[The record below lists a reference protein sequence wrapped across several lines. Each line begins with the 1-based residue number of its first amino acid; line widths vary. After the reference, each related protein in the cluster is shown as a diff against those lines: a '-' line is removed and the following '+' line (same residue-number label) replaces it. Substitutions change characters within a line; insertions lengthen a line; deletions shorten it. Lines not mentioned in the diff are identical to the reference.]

1 MSRVPLCA
9 LVLGMAMTMC
19 PGLAASADNPF
30 EGDYAARYTSTP
42 AEGEP
47 RAGTQGLLVIAITAE
62 GRLSASYINKTANIN
77 YHVKGTIDNDG
88 RFEGKVFFEGKE
100 WGRIKEP
107 SPRGPA
113 GTSRQDSTRL
123 PTKESRRG
131 APYPLLGARTL
142 EKRSEGLR

>member
-9 LVLGMAMTMC
+9 LVLGMAMTC

-30 EGDYAARYTSTP
+30 KGDYAARYTSTP

-62 GRLSASYINKTANIN
+62 GRLSASYINQTANIN

-100 WGRIKEP
+100 WGTHKGTFTKGAGGNIKARLDETP
-107 SPRGPA
+107 NERKSPW
-113 GTSRQDSTRL
+113 GTLSIVGGTNFGE
-123 PTKESRRG
+123 TK
-131 APYPLLGARTL
+131 
-142 EKRSEGLR
+142 